1 MMADESPRV
10 EIALPELEHR
20 FLRSALEFVV
30 LLAEEGQK
38 RRPPLKSPRQLKQFF
53 GTKRLRNRSL
63 GPVRRIVDSDPGF
76 RERVAVGAVPE
87 LVDDIGRLW
96 LNRPSGWEA
105 EVTALAA
112 EVETGT
118 EAASVEAQLKGAE
131 KRRLLAERSTARS
144 RAEIV
149 ELTAIRDELS
159 ILVDDLRADVAKLD
173 EEREGLRAELIDAR
187 NELRHARDRE
197 ASAKTRLEAAERD
210 RDMASDSARTAATV
224 RDEVLATRTDLAA
237 SVAEVESAAH
247 SARALANQL
256 ESLLPKADPVDVE
269 RPAQRVPLSL
279 PGGVISGSA
288 EAAEHLARSDAA
300 MFVDGYNVTLLQ
312 WAGRPLETQRDMLL
326 DAVENLARR
335 FGTDLTVVFDG
346 ASVVGAHTSRRRLVR
361 VVYSPEGVIADDVIR
376 DEVRRL
382 PTTRPVVVVTND
394 AEIIRDVRAEGAN
407 TVPSNAFLA
416 LL

>member
-1 MMADESPRV
+1 MADESPRV

-149 ELTAIRDELS
+149 ELATIRDELS
-159 ILVDDLRADVAKLD
+159 IIVDDLRADVAKLD

>member
-1 MMADESPRV
+1 MPDESPRV
-10 EIALPELEHR
+10 ELALPELEHR

-112 EVETGT
+112 EVDTGT

-149 ELTAIRDELS
+149 ELATIRDELS

-197 ASAKTRLEAAERD
+197 ESAKTRLEAAERD
-210 RDMASDSARTAATV
+210 RDLASDSARTAATV
-224 RDEVLATRTDLAA
+224 RDEVLATRTGLAA

>member
-1 MMADESPRV
+1 MADESPPV
-10 EIALPELEHR
+10 ELALPELEHR

-38 RRPPLKSPRQLKQFF
+38 RRPPLKSPKQLKQFF

-63 GPVRRIVDSDPGF
+63 GSVRRIVDSDPGF

-105 EVTALAA
+105 EVMALAA

-118 EAASVEAQLKGAE
+118 EAASVEAQIKGAE

-149 ELTAIRDELS
+149 ELATIRDELS

-210 RDMASDSARTAATV
+210 RDLASDSARTAAAV

-256 ESLLPKADPVDVE
+256 ESLLPRVDPVDVE

>member
-197 ASAKTRLEAAERD
+197 ESAKTRLEAAERD
-210 RDMASDSARTAATV
+210 RDLASDSARTAATV

-256 ESLLPKADPVDVE
+256 ESLLPKADPVDVG

>member
-210 RDMASDSARTAATV
+210 RDLASDSARTAATV